1 MIPMLSGLR
10 QDLDL
15 IEGGT
20 LPDGQPFWTLHDP
33 ARHLFFR
40 IDWPAFEILSRWTLG
55 DAGEIAAAVT
65 RETTLQMQSR
75 EVMDLAQMLADNQL
89 LEKSAQAL
97 EVERQALALR
107 REQGFLAKLL
117 HTYLFVR
124 IPLLKPDVLL
134 EKSLPLASVFWS
146 KPFWICT
153 ALAFLSGLF
162 LTARQWETFEN
173 SVIDTLTPRG
183 LVSWGVA
190 LIVVKVLHELG
201 HAYAAKRHGCRVPTM
216 GIVLMVMWPMP
227 YTDTNEV
234 WRLPNR
240 TERLK
245 VASAGIVTE
254 LVIAV
259 WALLAWDLLPDGGVR
274 NAALVLAASSWI
286 STLVVNVSPF
296 LRFDGYFILSDL
308 LDFPNLH
315 QRSAALALW
324 HLRRALFGGAEPK
337 PEEAGPVRE
346 RFLVLFAL
354 AAWVFRLIVFFGIA
368 LLVYH
373 FFFKAL
379 GVLLFLVEIW
389 WFILAPVIREVKT
402 WKNHFPHWW
411 RDARGLRRAAIW
423 CAVFFLGAALLAFP
437 WSGRIQVS
445 GILHPAEMAR
455 LYSPGG
461 SRLITL
467 NTGEGQSR
475 RAGAQLIALE
485 APAAISRVQKA
496 DALARSLSREAAS
509 APLDQRR
516 RGEIPALIEEREGA
530 FAELGDAEREMG
542 RYVIDSPHDGRVY
555 LADPDLA
562 IGQWVREKELL
573 AVIARDDEWTVEG
586 YIDEYAVARLKDG
599 GRARFILEGD
609 PAFLLPL
616 TLVAID
622 EDASPELPDGRLA
635 AQNGGD
641 VLCRV
646 TEGRYIP
653 ESAVY
658 RAVFRVESADPR
670 LSGHSWRGTV
680 VADAAGESLA
690 GHYFRRLVSILL
702 RESGV

>member
-1 MIPMLSGLR
+1 MLPGLR

-15 IEGGT
+15 IDGGL

-40 IDWPAFEILSRWTLG
+40 IDWPTFEILNRWTLG
-55 DAGEIAAAVT
+55 DADEIAATIT
-65 RETTLQMQSR
+65 RETTLQMESR
-75 EVMDLAQMLADNQL
+75 EVIALAQMLADNQL
-89 LEKSAQAL
+89 LEKSARAL

-107 REQGFLAKLL
+107 QKQGFLAKLL

-124 IPLLKPDVLL
+124 IPLLKPDLLL
-134 EKSLPLASVFWS
+134 EKSLPLASIFWS

-162 LTARQWETFEN
+162 LTARQWGTFEN

-183 LVSWGVA
+183 LMSWGVA
-190 LIVVKVLHELG
+190 LIVVKFLHELG

-216 GIVLMVMWPMP
+216 GIVLLVMWPVP

-259 WALLAWDLLPDGGVR
+259 WALLAWDLLPDGGLR

-286 STLVVNVSPF
+286 TTLVVNASPF

-315 QRSAALALW
+315 QRSSALALW
-324 HLRRALFGGAEPK
+324 HLRQILFGAAEPK
-337 PEEAGPVRE
+337 PEQTGPVRE

-354 AAWVFRLIVFFGIA
+354 VAWAFRLIVFFGIA

-402 WKNHFPHWW
+402 WKSRFPYWW

-423 CAVFFLGAALLAFP
+423 CAVLFLGTALFAFP
-437 WSGRIQVS
+437 WSGRVLVS
-445 GILHPAEMAR
+445 GMLHPAEMAR

-461 SRLITL
+461 SRVITL
-467 NTGEGQSR
+467 NTDEGQSWP
-475 RAGAQLIALE
+475 AGAELIALE
-485 APAAISRVQKA
+485 APAARSQVQKA
-496 DALARSLSREAAS
+496 HALARSLSREAAS
-509 APLDQRR
+509 ASLDERR

-530 FAELGDAEREMG
+530 FAELGDAEREVR
-542 RYVIDSPHDGRVY
+542 RYVLDSPHDGRAY

-573 AVIARDDEWTVEG
+573 VVVARDNKWTVEA
-586 YIDEYAVARLKDG
+586 YIDEYAVARLKAG
-599 GRARFILEGD
+599 SRARFFLEGD

-616 TLVAID
+616 TLIAID

-635 AQNGGD
+635 AQNGGN

-646 TEGRYIP
+646 ADGRYIP

-658 RAVFRVESADPR
+658 RAVFRVDSTDQR

-680 VADAAGESLA
+680 VVDAAGESLS
-690 GHYFRRLVSILL
+690 GHYFLRLVSILL